1 MFSGGESN
9 ARSTGDQ
16 AMTDR
21 ELLELAARAA
31 GIEIEWN
38 VMINR
43 DSPFLA
49 PKTQQER
56 NWLGHEH
63 TPWNP
68 LDDDGDALRLGVALR
83 IKHERHPIH
92 PFVAAWAPEIPA
104 RFEEPEGDDP
114 YAATRLAIV
123 RAAAE
128 IGKHLE
134 TKP

>member
-1 MFSGGESN
+1 MDAQEQ
-9 ARSTGDQ
+9 R
-16 AMTDR
+16 R
-21 ELLELAARAA
+21 LLELAAKAS
-31 GIEIEWN
+31 GVEIEWN
-38 VMINR
+38 VMIDPR
-43 DSPFLA
+43 SPFLA

-68 LDDDGDALRLGVALR
+68 LTDDGDALRMAVALR

-92 PFVAAWAPEIPA
+92 PFVAAWTPEIPA

-123 RAAAE
+123 RAAAALRE
-128 IGKHLE
+128 KME
-134 TKP
+134 AKP